1 MRNPFREGMIWLAVF
16 AAGGLLILTAFRW
29 LERGHTLWVGL
40 ALFFAGFMM
49 VIISPLAAIQGLLG
63 GRGRAK
69 LIAGRDV
76 IARWQVSAADWE
88 RFRAFDA
95 GRALAGLPS
104 EVRFS
109 EQSPAHGAEII
120 VGKRSVLVGGSYHPL
135 RRWALPELERVD
147 WLANPSGPSVL
158 EFTVLYGGRSGVTRL
173 GIRLPVPDEAEAN
186 ARRVYDHYAVAVPPP
201 RPAPIARLTPRQAT
215 LGLAVGTP
223 VSLAAFAAGW
233 WLKRGGGEGALPA
246 ILMMTGITALFCLA
260 ILGIVYL
267 AIRRALRRA

>member
-1 MRNPFREGMIWLAVF
+1 MRNPFREGLIWLAVF
-16 AAGGLLILTAFRW
+16 AAGGLLILTAILW
-29 LERGHTLWVGL
+29 LERGQTLWVGF
-40 ALFFAGFMM
+40 ALFFVGFMM
-49 VIISPLAAIQGLLG
+49 AVISPLAALQGLLG

-76 IARWQVSAADWE
+76 IARWHVSAADWE

-104 EVRFS
+104 EVRFA
-109 EQSPAHGAEII
+109 EQSPVNGTEII

-173 GIRLPVPDEAEAN
+173 GIRLPVPDEAEAD
-186 ARRVYDHYAVAVPPP
+186 ARRVYDHYTITVPPP
-201 RPAPIARLTPRQAT
+201 RPAPIARLTPRQA
-215 LGLAVGTP
+215 GLSLAIGTP
-223 VSLAAFAAGW
+223 ASLAAFAAGW
-233 WLKRGGGEGALPA
+233 WLKSGGYKGTLPA
-246 ILMMTGITALFCLA
+246 ILMMSGITALFFLA
-260 ILGIVYL
+260 ILSIVYV
-267 AIRRALRRA
+267 AIRRDLRRA